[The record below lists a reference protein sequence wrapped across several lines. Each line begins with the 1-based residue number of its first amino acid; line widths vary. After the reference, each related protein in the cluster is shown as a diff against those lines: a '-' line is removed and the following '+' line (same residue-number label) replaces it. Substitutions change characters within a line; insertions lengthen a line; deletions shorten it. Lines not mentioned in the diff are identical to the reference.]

1 MASRN
6 SDLYRAKALE
16 RFASPD
22 NLERLVPAVQRRDWM
37 PVLVTG
43 VLFALGLAWAVA
55 GSVPTVVAGRGV
67 LLKPRRVVRVQALSG
82 GRLLVLTVRAG
93 DEVEEGQIIGKLD
106 QSEIRKRIE
115 EDHATVATLGQQDRV
130 KIASDQQRLQLQ
142 MQQDAAERSSL
153 AVQRSTLESSLANAR
168 ALVEPLAEHRSAVH
182 EMVKQGL
189 LGRAAHEVSDAEF
202 AYRDNDI
209 RIAEYQSRLS
219 QIDSQL
225 RQIETRQAQLSR
237 ETLEVSTAR
246 RNQIGEIAK
255 NIAINEVQLRQ
266 NGDIRSEFGGRAME
280 VLVTPGQVL
289 PPGAAVLSLQ
299 IEDPDTT
306 LTSISYFPIADGKK
320 IQPGMRIQV
329 TPDTVERQRF
339 GGILGTVTKVSPL
352 PVTREGAQSVVGN
365 SDVVQTLMSGG
376 AYIEVTARLETDPAT
391 FSGYRWSSSRGP
403 NLKMSSGL
411 THLSRVTVEG
421 RAPITYLLPI
431 LRESSGIY

>member
-6 SDLYRAKALE
+6 TNLYRAKALE

-22 NLERLVPAVQRRDWM
+22 NLERLVPAVHRRDWM

-43 VLFALGLAWAVA
+43 VLFGLALFWAFA
-55 GSVPTVVAGRGV
+55 GSVPTVVSGRGV
-67 LLKPRRVVRVQALSG
+67 LLKPRRVVRVQSLGG
-82 GRLLVLTVRAG
+82 GRLLALTVRAG
-93 DEVEEGQIIGKLD
+93 DEVQTGQIIGKLD

-115 EDHATVATLGQQDRV
+115 EDRATVATLTGQDHV
-130 KIASDQQRLQLQ
+130 KTASDQQRLQLQ
-142 MQQDAAERSSL
+142 LQQDAAERSSL
-153 AVQRSTLESSLANAR
+153 AVQRSTLEASLANAQ
-168 ALVEPLAEHRSAVH
+168 ALVQPLEEHRAAVH

-189 LGRAAHEVSDAEF
+189 LGRAAHDVSDAEF

-209 RIAEYQSRLS
+209 RIAEYKAKLS
-219 QIDSQL
+219 EIDGQIK
-225 RQIETRQAQLSR
+225 QIATREAQLDR
-237 ETLEVSTAR
+237 ETLESTMAR
-246 RNQIGEIAK
+246 HNQVGQINDTIAL
-255 NIAINEVQLRQ
+255 NEVQLRQ
-266 NGDIRSEFGGRAME
+266 NGDVLSEFAGRVME
-280 VLVTPGQVL
+280 VLATPGQVL
-289 PPGAAVLSLQ
+289 APGTAVLSLQ
-299 IEDPDTT
+299 IEDPDST

-339 GGILGTVTKVSPL
+339 GGILSTVTKVSPL
-352 PVTREGAQSVVGN
+352 PVTREGALSVIGN
-365 SDVVQTLMSGG
+365 PDVVQSLMSSG
-376 AYIEVTARLETDPAT
+376 AYIEVTARLETDLAT

-411 THLSRVTVEG
+411 THLSRVTIEG

>member
-6 SDLYRAKALE
+6 TNLYRAKALE

-22 NLERLVPAVQRRDWM
+22 NLERLVPAVHRRDWM

-43 VLFALGLAWAVA
+43 VLFGLALFWAFA
-55 GSVPTVVAGRGV
+55 GSVPTVVSGRGV
-67 LLKPRRVVRVQALSG
+67 LLKPRRVVRVQSLGG
-82 GRLLVLTVRAG
+82 GRLLALTVRAG
-93 DEVEEGQIIGKLD
+93 DEVQTGQIIGKLD

-115 EDHATVATLGQQDRV
+115 EDRATVATLTGQDHV
-130 KIASDQQRLQLQ
+130 KTASDQQRLQLQ
-142 MQQDAAERSSL
+142 LQQDAAERSSL
-153 AVQRSTLESSLANAR
+153 AVQRSTLEASLANAQ
-168 ALVEPLAEHRSAVH
+168 ALVQPLEEHRAAVH

-189 LGRAAHEVSDAEF
+189 LGRAAHDVSDAEF

-209 RIAEYQSRLS
+209 RIAEYKAKLS
-219 QIDSQL
+219 EIDGQT
-225 RQIETRQAQLSR
+225 RQIATREAQLDR
-237 ETLEVSTAR
+237 ETLESTMAR
-246 RNQIGEIAK
+246 HNQVGQINDTIAL
-255 NIAINEVQLRQ
+255 NEVQLRQ
-266 NGDIRSEFGGRAME
+266 NGDIRSEFAGRVME
-280 VLVTPGQVL
+280 VLATPGQVL
-289 PPGAAVLSLQ
+289 APGTAVLSLQ
-299 IEDPDTT
+299 IEDPDST

-339 GGILGTVTKVSPL
+339 GGILSTVTKVSPL
-352 PVTREGAQSVVGN
+352 PVTREGALSVIGN
-365 SDVVQTLMSGG
+365 PDVVQSLMSSG

-411 THLSRVTVEG
+411 THLSRVTIEG
-421 RAPITYLLPI
+421 RAPITYLMPI

>member
-6 SDLYRAKALE
+6 TNLYRAKALE

-43 VLFALGLAWAVA
+43 VLFALGLFWAVA

-93 DEVEEGQIIGKLD
+93 DAVEKGQIIGKLD

-115 EDHATVATLGQQDRV
+115 EDHATVATLGGQDRV

-168 ALVEPLAEHRSAVH
+168 ALVEPLSEHRGAVH

-219 QIDSQL
+219 QIDGQL

-266 NGDIRSEFGGRAME
+266 NGDIRSEFGGRVME
-280 VLVTPGQVL
+280 VLATPGQVL

>member
-6 SDLYRAKALE
+6 TTLYRAKALE

-43 VLFALGLAWAVA
+43 VLFALGLFWAFA

-67 LLKPRRVVRVQALSG
+67 LLKPRRVVRVQALGG
-82 GRLLVLTVRAG
+82 GRLVALSIRAG
-93 DEVEEGQIIGKLD
+93 ELVEKGQIIGQLD
-106 QSEIRKRIE
+106 QSEIRKRIA
-115 EDHATVATLGQQDRV
+115 EDRATVATLGTQDRV
-130 KIASDQQRLQLQ
+130 KNVSDQQRLQMQ
-142 MQQDAAERSSL
+142 TQQDAAERSSL
-153 AVQRSTLESSLANAR
+153 AVQRSTLEASLANAQ
-168 ALVEPLAEHRSAVH
+168 ALVGPLAEHRSAVH

-209 RIAEYQSRLS
+209 RIAEYQSKLS

-225 RQIETRQAQLSR
+225 KQIETRQAQLSR

-246 RNQIGEIAK
+246 RNQIGEITK

-266 NGDIRSEFGGRAME
+266 NGDIRSEFGGRVLE
-280 VLVTPGQVL
+280 VLATPGQVL
-289 PPGAAVLSLQ
+289 GPGAAVLSLQ

-352 PVTREGAQSVVGN
+352 PVTREGALSVVGN
-365 SDVVQTLMSGG
+365 ADIVQTLMSGG
-376 AYIEVTARLETDPAT
+376 AYIEVTARLETDPTT